1 MNQYKKEIGFHAGQD
16 SILSPLAGKT
26 ILLSGAAGM
35 VGKCLI
41 DILMEYNRQAQAD
54 SKIRITALSRN
65 KERARE
71 RFAEYWDSE
80 EFQYISCDVN
90 APIPEC
96 GQADYM
102 IHAAS
107 NTHPMQYS
115 QDAIGTIATN
125 ITGTQNLLE
134 YAISHGT
141 QRFCFL
147 SSVEIYGENR
157 GDTEKFEEN
166 YSGYIN
172 CNTVRAGYPES
183 KRLGEALCNA
193 YRQIYGLD
201 FVISRLSRVYGPTM
215 LLTDSK
221 AIAQFIKKA
230 AAGEDIILKSEGNQ
244 KYSYT
249 YVTDAASAILYTL
262 IRGKTGEAY
271 NAADEQSDITL
282 KDMAAYLA
290 ELAATQVIFRIPDE
304 AERRGY
310 SATTKGMLDASR
322 LKGLGWQPRVHIKE
336 GLSDTV
342 ETIKRNKRR
351 T

>member
-1 MNQYKKEIGFHAGQD
+1 MNQYKKEVNFWAEQK
-16 SILSPLAGKT
+16 SLLSPLKGKT

-41 DILMEYNRQAQAD
+41 DILMEYNKQAD
-54 SKIRITALSRN
+54 RKIRVTALSRN

-71 RFAEYWDSE
+71 RFAGYWEQE
-80 EFQYISCDVN
+80 EFQYLSCDVN
-90 APIPEC
+90 EPIPEC
-96 GQADYM
+96 GRADYV

-107 NTHPMQYS
+107 NTHPVQYS

-134 YAISHGT
+134 YAVSHKT

-166 YSGYIN
+166 YLGYIN
-172 CNTVRAGYPES
+172 CNTLRAGYPES

-193 YRQIYGLD
+193 YRQTHGLE

-221 AIAQFIKKA
+221 AIAQFVKKA
-230 AAGEDIILKSEGNQ
+230 AAREDIILKSEGNQ

-249 YVTDAASAILYTL
+249 YVTDAASAVLYTL
-262 IRGKTGEAY
+262 LRGEDGGAY
-271 NAADEQSDITL
+271 NAADELSDITL

-290 ELAATQVIFRIPDE
+290 ELAGSQVIFQLPEE

-322 LKGLGWQPRVHIKE
+322 LKKLGWKPRVHMQE

-342 ETIKRNKRR
+342 AALKEKT
-351 T
+351 

>member
-1 MNQYKKEIGFHAGQD
+1 MNQYKKEVSYWAAQD
-16 SILSPLAGKT
+16 SLLSPLEGNT

-41 DILMEYNRQAQAD
+41 DILMEHNKHAEQ
-54 SKIRITALSRN
+54 KIRITALSRN
-65 KERARE
+65 KEKARE
-71 RFAEYWDSE
+71 RFAQYWDRE
-80 EFQYISCDVN
+80 EFQYLSCDVN
-90 APIPEC
+90 IPIPES
-96 GQADYM
+96 GPVDYV

-134 YAISHGT
+134 YAVSHKT
-141 QRFCFL
+141 KRCCFL

-166 YSGYIN
+166 YLGYID

-193 YRQIYGLD
+193 YRQTYNLE

-230 AAGEDIILKSEGNQ
+230 AA
-244 KYSYT
+244 
-249 YVTDAASAILYTL
+249 
-262 IRGKTGEAY
+262 
-271 NAADEQSDITL
+271 
-282 KDMAAYLA
+282 
-290 ELAATQVIFRIPDE
+290 
-304 AERRGY
+304 
-310 SATTKGMLDASR
+310 
-322 LKGLGWQPRVHIKE
+322 
-336 GLSDTV
+336 
-342 ETIKRNKRR
+342 
-351 T
+351 

>member
-1 MNQYKKEIGFHAGQD
+1 MNQYKKEISRHANQD
-16 SILSPLAGKT
+16 SLLSPLEGKT
-26 ILLSGAAGM
+26 ILLSGATGM

-41 DILMEYNRQAQAD
+41 DILMEHNRQAQAD
-54 SKIRITALSRN
+54 HKIHVIALSRN
-65 KERARE
+65 RERARE
-71 RFAEYWDSE
+71 RFAAYWDWE
-80 EFQYISCDVN
+80 EFQYLSCDVN
-90 APIPEC
+90 ASIPEC
-96 GQADYM
+96 GQADYV

-107 NTHPMQYS
+107 NTHPLQYS

-134 YAISHGT
+134 YAISHRT
-141 QRFCFL
+141 KRFCFL

-157 GDTEKFEEN
+157 GDTEKFKEDDL
-166 YSGYIN
+166 GYIN
-172 CNTVRAGYPES
+172 CNTPRAGYPES

-193 YRQIYGLD
+193 YHQTHNLE

-230 AAGEDIILKSEGNQ
+230 AAGDDIILKSEGNQ

-262 IRGKTGEAY
+262 LKGDAGEAY

-290 ELAATQVIFRIPDE
+290 ELADSQVIFQIPEE

-322 LKGLGWQPRVHIKE
+322 LKELGWQPRVHIKE
-336 GLSDTV
+336 GLRDTV
-342 ETIKRNKRR
+342 ETIKEKL
-351 T
+351 

>member
-1 MNQYKKEIGFHAGQD
+1 MN
-16 SILSPLAGKT
+16 
-26 ILLSGAAGM
+26 
-35 VGKCLI
+35 V
-41 DILMEYNRQAQAD
+41 
-54 SKIRITALSRN
+54 
-65 KERARE
+65 
-71 RFAEYWDSE
+71 
-80 EFQYISCDVN
+80 
-90 APIPEC
+90 PIPQC
-96 GQADYM
+96 GPADYL

-134 YAISHGT
+134 YAVSHKT
-141 QRFCFL
+141 KRCCFL

-166 YSGYIN
+166 YLGYID

-193 YRQIYGLD
+193 YRQTHNLE

-262 IRGKTGEAY
+262 LKGETGKAY
-271 NAADEQSDITL
+271 NAADDQSDITL

-290 ELAATQVIFRIPDE
+290 RLAGSRVIFQLPE
-304 AERRGY
+304 
-310 SATTKGMLDASR
+310 
-322 LKGLGWQPRVHIKE
+322 
-336 GLSDTV
+336 
-342 ETIKRNKRR
+342 ETI
-351 T
+351 

>member
-1 MNQYKKEIGFHAGQD
+1 MNQYKKEVSYWAAQD
-16 SILSPLAGKT
+16 SLLSPLEGNT

-41 DILMEYNRQAQAD
+41 DILMEHNKHAEQ
-54 SKIRITALSRN
+54 KIRITALSRN
-65 KERARE
+65 KEKARE
-71 RFAEYWDSE
+71 RFAQYWDRE
-80 EFQYISCDVN
+80 EFQYLSCDVN
-90 APIPEC
+90 VPIPQC
-96 GQADYM
+96 GPADYL

-134 YAISHGT
+134 YAVSHKT
-141 QRFCFL
+141 KRCCFL

-166 YSGYIN
+166 YLGYID

-193 YRQIYGLD
+193 YRQTHNLE

-262 IRGKTGEAY
+262 LKGETGKAY
-271 NAADEQSDITL
+271 NAADDQSDITL

-290 ELAATQVIFRIPDE
+290 RLAGSRVIFQLPE
-304 AERRGY
+304 ETERRGY
-310 SATTKGMLDASR
+310 SVTTKGMLDASR
-322 LKGLGWQPRVHIKE
+322 LKKIGWQPRVHIKE
-336 GLSDTV
+336 GLTDTV
-342 ETIKRNKRR
+342 EFLEKNPEGRL
-351 T
+351 